1 MNQAGK
7 QSWAYEERADPAA
20 SANVGA
26 SHRHGTSLTLCKMS
40 MRATLLIGLMLVF
53 AGCGTYYDPSDDYV
67 RGLRW
72 YDRGRM
78 DLAEQLWLP
87 LVAKDDPDAEFRLGW
102 MLWNNQRGENRE
114 LEAID
119 LFRKSAQQG
128 QTKALLIL
136 ADLYYQSPN
145 NPTWQIL
152 KPPFPRDIERALSL
166 YFKAERTAYYA
177 QDKAKLSSVL
187 PKIKAEVPPDR
198 IIAIEHEVQQWQPV
212 IVGRE
217 PRKLL

>member
-1 MNQAGK
+1 MLRQNMNV
-7 QSWAYEERADPAA
+7 RAAVL
-20 SANVGA
+20 VGLA
-26 SHRHGTSLTLCKMS
+26 VIL
-40 MRATLLIGLMLVF
+40 

-87 LVAKDDPDAEFRLGW
+87 LVAKSDPDAEYRLGW
-102 MLWNNQRGENRE
+102 MLWNSQRGKNRE

-119 LFRKSAQQG
+119 LFRKAAEQG

-145 NPTWQIL
+145 NPTWQVL
-152 KPPFPRDIERALSL
+152 HPPFPMDAERALRL
-166 YFKAERTAYYA
+166 YLKAEKSAYYA
-177 QDKAKLSSVL
+177 PDKAKLAFIL
-187 PKIKAEVPPDR
+187 PKIRAEISSDK
-198 IIAIEHEVQQWQPV
+198 IAEIELEVQKWQPI

>member
-1 MNQAGK
+1 M
-7 QSWAYEERADPAA
+7 
-20 SANVGA
+20 
-26 SHRHGTSLTLCKMS
+26 
-40 MRATLLIGLMLVF
+40 LIGLTAIL

-78 DLAEQLWLP
+78 DLAEQLWQP
-87 LVAKDDPDAEFRLGW
+87 LVAKGDPDAEFRLGW

-119 LFRKSAQQG
+119 LFRKAAEQG

-145 NPTWQIL
+145 NPTWQVL
-152 KPPFPRDIERALSL
+152 RPPFPKDTERALSL
-166 YFKAERTAYYA
+166 YLRAGKTAYYA
-177 QDKAKLSSVL
+177 QDKATLAFIL
-187 PKIKAEVPPDR
+187 PKIRAEMPSDR
-198 IIAIEHEVQQWQPV
+198 AAAIAQEVQLWQPI